1 MGKLKLFDL
10 GTFQIPQKSS
20 QNPCTRP
27 SKRKIIEIIFP
38 QIKHIF
44 NFCLKSQFDGEEV
57 IFATIAQASFFF
69 NFFAIYYSV
78 YLFLLCFFNPW
89 NASIIGVISMKISK
103 IIPFSGGANFE
114 IIRQIAPIIQAYFYT
129 FFAMYYSVYIFLT
142 LEKRLHY
149 RHNLTDNF

>member
-10 GTFQIPQKSS
+10 RNFFFPQKSS

-69 NFFAIYYSV
+69 FTFLPFIIVYR

-114 IIRQIAPIIQAYFYT
+114 IIRQIAPIIQAYSCT
-129 FFAMYYSVYIFLT
+129 FFCHVL
-142 LEKRLHY
+142 
-149 RHNLTDNF
+149 